1 MDCSLNLNKFG
12 RAVKIAIWSTLL
24 VCGAVSFSAADEST
38 SQLPIPEPAIFLTS
52 DAVSLT
58 VIKATP
64 EDEGFKSLFDTA
76 WKALAGAKGVGSNFL
91 YKAVLAKIQGDN
103 SNAFSA
109 LLPAQFVRVDS
120 LTADALEP
128 HPTTVTTISGWPGIQ
143 AFWYMMQD
151 KGSDG
156 KSLPKVELDDA
167 TLILR
172 DGYEDPTKGRVLTR
186 LDGTIVSFPT
196 AERAKIAVKR
206 YSSKDTSSPNKEFGE
221 LLSSLDTSHD
231 TYGVLLNKRGSAL
244 KLLRWLNKV
253 DVARAEQAV
262 GAERLRAVLD
272 QVLSMTWEGDLI
284 SDDEVKFLLKFRTTT
299 PQARKE
305 LADLLRDVRT
315 VLDSYGRAGK
325 MEATGLDNELYVNFE
340 MKGYREMLVGY
351 IDRNF

>member
-1 MDCSLNLNKFG
+1 MNIAKSIKLGILGGLVAIFG
-12 RAVKIAIWSTLL
+12 SHTAL
-24 VCGAVSFSAADEST
+24 ADEST
-38 SQLPIPEPAIFLTS
+38 SKLAIPNPAIFLTP

-58 VIKATP
+58 VVRATP

-76 WKALAGAKGVGSNFL
+76 WKALSGGKRVGSNFL
-91 YKAVLAKIQGDN
+91 YKAVLAKIQGEN
-103 SNAFSA
+103 SNAFSG

-120 LTADALEP
+120 LSQEAQEP
-128 HPTTVTTISGWPGIQ
+128 YPTTVTTISGWPGLQ

-151 KGSDG
+151 KDSSG
-156 KSLPKVELDDA
+156 KAFPKMELDDA

-172 DGYEDPTKGRVLTR
+172 DGYEDPAKGRVLTR

-196 AERAKIAVKR
+196 TDEAKFAVKR
-206 YSSKDTSSPNKEFGE
+206 YAKKDASAPSKEFGE
-221 LLSSLDTSHD
+221 LLSAIDTNHD

-262 GAERLRAVLD
+262 GADHLRDVLET
-272 QVLSMTWEGDLI
+272 VKAMTWEGDLV
-284 SDDEVKFLLKFRTTT
+284 SDDEVKFRLKFRTTT

-305 LADLLRDVRT
+305 LAQMLKDVRT

-325 MEATGLDNELYVNFE
+325 METTGLDNELFVDFE
-340 MKGYREMLVGY
+340 MKGYRDMLTGY

>member
-1 MDCSLNLNKFG
+1 MS
-12 RAVKIAIWSTLL
+12 
-24 VCGAVSFSAADEST
+24 SANEST
-38 SQLPIPEPAIFLTS
+38 SKLAIPEPAVFLTP

-58 VIKATP
+58 VVRATA

-76 WKALAGAKGVGSNFL
+76 WKALAGGKRVGSNFL
-91 YKAVLAKIQGDN
+91 YKAVLAKIQGDR
-103 SNAFSA
+103 SNAFSG
-109 LLPAQFVRVDS
+109 LLPAQFIRVDS
-120 LTADALEP
+120 LAPEASEP

-143 AFWYMMQD
+143 ALWYMMQD

-156 KSLPKVELDDA
+156 KTLPKVELEQA

-172 DGYEDPTKGRVLTR
+172 DGHEDPAKGRILTR

-196 AERAKIAVKR
+196 TEIAKTAVNR
-206 YSSKDTSSPNKEFGE
+206 YTKNVTSAPNKEFGE
-221 LLSSLDTSHD
+221 LLSSLDTSRD

-244 KLLRWLNKV
+244 RLLRWLNKV

-262 GAERLRAVLD
+262 GADRLNAVLE
-272 QVLSMTWEGDLI
+272 QVQSMTWEGDLV

-305 LADLLRDVRT
+305 LADLLKDIRQ
-315 VLDSYGRAGK
+315 VLNSYGRAGK
-325 MEATGLDNELYVNFE
+325 METTGLDNELYVNFE
-340 MKGYREMLVGY
+340 MTGYRDMLVGY